1 VEDNELIAKDI
12 TQQANTILG
21 NLMSSSEYQAASDED
36 KAKGI
41 SKFLQEIKDIAHVK
55 YSASRVLNNPQN
67 MKEEIGKLV
76 KEQVLNQTRLTQLG
90 IMLQSMGK

>member
-1 VEDNELIAKDI
+1 
-12 TQQANTILG
+12 
-21 NLMSSSEYQAASDED
+21 MSSLKYQAASDED
-36 KAKGI
+36 KAKVI
-41 SKFLQEIKDIAHVK
+41 SKFLQEIKDVAYVK